1 MSAHAA
7 SVVQG
12 AALADSLHSSTGVDV
27 TRCYQCGKCSAGC
40 PLAGEM
46 DYPSS
51 VLMRLLQTRQ
61 PEMDEKA
68 LRSHSIWL
76 CLSCETCFCRCP
88 MEIDIPKVSDF
99 LRAEAVRQKKVH
111 PAARNILRFHK
122 SFLDVIHYAGRLY
135 EVGLIADY
143 KSRSW
148 NLIQDVAMAPV
159 LFFKGKLKPFPHLVK
174 NRRALHKLFK
184 KDQNEEARP

>member
-1 MSAHAA
+1 MSSHAAHAG
-7 SVVQG
+7 QG
-12 AALADSLHSSTGVDV
+12 DALADPLYRSTGVDV

-40 PLAGEM
+40 PLAAEM

-61 PEMDEKA
+61 PELEDKA

-88 MEIDIPKVSDF
+88 MEIDIPRVSDF
-99 LRAEAVRQKKVH
+99 LRAEAVRQNKVH
-111 PAARNILRFHK
+111 PAARNILRFHR
-122 SFLDVIHYAGRLY
+122 SFLDVIRYTGRLY

-143 KSRSW
+143 KTRSW
-148 NLIQDVAMAPV
+148 NLLQDVAMAPV
-159 LFFKGKLKPFPHLVK
+159 LYFKGKLALLPHRVK
-174 NRRALHKLFK
+174 NRRALRQLYKRSIDK
-184 KDQNEEARP
+184 EARP

>member
-7 SVVQG
+7 LVDQST
-12 AALADSLHSSTGVDV
+12 ALADRLYRSTGVDV
-27 TRCYQCGKCSAGC
+27 NRCYQCGKCSAGC
-40 PLAGEM
+40 PLAAEM
-46 DYPSS
+46 EYPSS
-51 VLMRLLQTRQ
+51 VLMRLLQIRQ

-88 MEIDIPKVSDF
+88 MEIDIPKVADF
-99 LRAEAVRQKKVH
+99 LRAEAARQNKVH
-111 PAARNILRFHK
+111 RQARNILRFHK
-122 SFLDVIHYAGRLY
+122 SFLDVIHYTGRLY

-148 NLIQDVAMAPV
+148 NLLQDVAMAPV
-159 LFFKGKLKPFPHLVK
+159 LYLKGKLELLPHRVK
-174 NRRALHKLFK
+174 NRRALRRLYQQSIDKE
-184 KDQNEEARP
+184 DRS